1 MSFFAGLWLV
11 LYVLHKDC
19 SLVLC
24 IIAPSM
30 HTCFYLLQAVS
41 APLGRQSIWHCGL
54 ALHQEGRSPVP
65 AQFLS
70 AGVAP
75 CYLLRISAFQIGFHS
90 YEPFQ
95 HNTALRCHLDWAGDS
110 DRSVSLL
117 IHSLFCILKSSTEGA
132 VTVCEKRLLRSDYS
146 LSFHDF
152 HTQVKSVFSPL

>member
-1 MSFFAGLWLV
+1 MSYIKTVVYSSIL
-11 LYVLHKDC
+11 
-19 SLVLC
+19 LC
-24 IIAPSM
+24 PQKQ
-30 HTCFYLLQAVS
+30 TCFYLLHWQNWHPIGS
-41 APLGRQSIWHCGL
+41 QSIWHCGL
-54 ALHQEGRSPVP
+54 AFTPREKESCASP
-65 AQFLS
+65 
-70 AGVAP
+70 AP
-75 CYLLRISAFQIGFHS
+75 FCWSYSLLFIKNLYFSNWLPQL
-90 YEPFQ
+90 EPFQ